1 MDSQFVTAL
10 IQAVNGVKKLEECAG
25 IIVSAA
31 IDDLL
36 LRIAQ
41 DYNLDFS
48 KLVSE
53 YKDDI
58 VEAHT
63 ILATGKQMCKGR
75 TAKNNPCSRQAVSGG
90 YCRGHMDQGITKA
103 ELDKRGASYASSL
116 AAKKEQQPL
125 AVSLKRLDIS
135 TPDPKVFKVSKS
147 EVSDFF

>member
-1 MDSQFVTAL
+1 MDSRFINAL
-10 IQAVNGVKKLEECAG
+10 VDATNGVKKLEECAG

-31 IDDLL
+31 VDDLL
-36 LRIAQ
+36 LRVAQ

-53 YKDDI
+53 YKDNI

-63 ILATGKQMCKGR
+63 VLATGKQVCKGH
-75 TAKNNPCSRQAVSGG
+75 TIKNKPCSRQAVSGG
-90 YCRGHMDQGITKA
+90 YCRGHMEQGIAKA
-103 ELDKRGASYASSL
+103 ELDKRGVSYATSL

-135 TPDPKVFKVSKS
+135 TPDPKVFKVSKT
-147 EVSDFF
+147 EVSEFF